1 MKSLFEELGGTYK
14 LGVDSMYYPDLM
26 IDEADKRPIGRWGL
40 MHNAYLKEAHPGL
53 YENLIL
59 NGNLRKHLADVN
71 ERAIMIME
79 KLTGQM
85 KKQEGITE
93 HLKAEQP
100 MIWVGRMNSI
110 RSRVE
115 EIIITEVI
123 NTL

>member
-1 MKSLFEELGGTYK
+1 
-14 LGVDSMYYPDLM
+14 
-26 IDEADKRPIGRWGL
+26 

>member
-93 HLKAEQP
+93 HLKAE
-100 MIWVGRMNSI
+100 
-110 RSRVE
+110 
-115 EIIITEVI
+115 
-123 NTL
+123 L